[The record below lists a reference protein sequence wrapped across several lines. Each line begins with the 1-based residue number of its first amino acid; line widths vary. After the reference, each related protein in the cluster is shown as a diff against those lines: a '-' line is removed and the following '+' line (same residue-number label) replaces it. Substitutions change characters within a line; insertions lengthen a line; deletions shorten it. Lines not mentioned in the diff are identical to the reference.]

1 MMSDDTPAGAPTAR
15 MIINRAPGW
24 TFAWFVGR
32 RMVRTAAIWGA
43 VVAVYVYA
51 TAVGFDSLG
60 ASPSAR
66 RATLDVLASNV
77 GLKALLGDSGRVDTV
92 AGFIDWRVIGLM
104 SIATAIWALMAA
116 TRWLRGEESAG
127 RWELVLA
134 GPITPRAATART
146 LTGLGSGVGALWVV
160 AAAGTA
166 IVARRDDVGISPAR
180 AAFFAT
186 VIAFAPAVFLA
197 VGAVASQL
205 MATRARANSVGATVL
220 GVAFMLRALG
230 DAAPAAH
237 WLVDV
242 SPFGW
247 IEQIHPLGDAHPLW
261 LVPLAGL
268 TAGLGWLAVALAARR
283 DLGDSVIADRDTAPA
298 RIRMLSRPTLFAIRM
313 ARGSIA
319 AWLGATAIAALLY
332 GAFARSAGQVFAD
345 SSVIR
350 KFAGTLA
357 PTAAHLGEQTYAG
370 IIFLLMT
377 TLLMAYASAAM
388 ANVRE
393 TEAEG
398 YLDNLLVRR
407 VGRLPWLAGRVG
419 VAATVLVTGGI
430 LAGAGFWAGAASQ
443 HAGLTAPELIRAGIN
458 ACAPGLLLLGTVVF
472 TFGFLPR
479 ATAVVGYAMLAWA
492 FLLEMLG
499 SALHFNHWL
508 MDTSMLHHLALA
520 PTVDPNWRIDGT
532 FLTLGAALAAVGAWR
547 FSRRDLQTG

>member
-1 MMSDDTPAGAPTAR
+1 
-15 MIINRAPGW
+15 
-24 TFAWFVGR
+24 
-32 RMVRTAAIWGA
+32 MVRTAAIWGA

-166 IVARRDDVGISPAR
+166 IVARRDDVGVSPAR

-377 TLLMAYASAAM
+377 TLLMAYAKPRPKATSTTCSSA
-388 ANVRE
+388 
-393 TEAEG
+393 
-398 YLDNLLVRR
+398 
-407 VGRLPWLAGRVG
+407 
-419 VAATVLVTGGI
+419 
-430 LAGAGFWAGAASQ
+430 
-443 HAGLTAPELIRAGIN
+443 
-458 ACAPGLLLLGTVVF
+458 
-472 TFGFLPR
+472 
-479 ATAVVGYAMLAWA
+479 
-492 FLLEMLG
+492 G
-499 SALHFNHWL
+499 SAGYRGSPVASVSRPRCW
-508 MDTSMLHHLALA
+508 SPAVSSLALA
-520 PTVDPNWRIDGT
+520 SGPVQPAN
-532 FLTLGAALAAVGAWR
+532 TLDSPRQNSSGPESTRAHLVCSSSAPSCSPSGSCPA
-547 FSRRDLQTG
+547 QPQ